1 MVRRLVVPAEH
12 IEQKLDFVMIGAD
25 LKFENDLFD
34 DSEELVANSTFTA
47 VATAWESI
55 QKVSWS
61 LLPLTQW
68 GAEPLDHIKEKL
80 IVSLET
86 HRMV

>member
-47 VATAWESI
+47 VATA
-55 QKVSWS
+55 
-61 LLPLTQW
+61 
-68 GAEPLDHIKEKL
+68 
-80 IVSLET
+80 
-86 HRMV
+86 